1 MKMRYRFYTLLVLSL
16 LFFACKDKNAN
27 NNSSSEND
35 STSVN
40 AVSHSKIIKYGVDIT
55 DLIESE
61 NTISPGHSLSNIL
74 SSSGADANSIN
85 NLNLV
90 PDSIL
95 DPRKINAGNKYTIYN
110 VNDSAHTLRYFVYHK
125 SKQDFVVLEFLE
137 DTIIASIFSKPAISK
152 KRVSGAVIT
161 SSLWNAIS
169 DSELDINLALKLS
182 DIYAWSID
190 FFGLQKMD
198 SFIVYYSELYID
210 NEPIGIDSIYSA
222 IFYHANHPYYAIHFE
237 KENIKGYWDLE
248 GNSLRKAF
256 LKAPLSFSRI
266 SSHFTYARKHPI
278 YKTVRPH
285 TGVDYAA
292 PAGTPVMSIGDGVV
306 IAKGYKGGG
315 GNTIKIRHNS
325 VYTTA
330 YLHLSKFASNI
341 KEGTHVSQGQVIG
354 YVGSTGSST
363 GPHLDFRVWKNGEPI
378 NPLKL
383 ESPPVEPIPDNL
395 KAEFDSI
402 KIPLIEILK

>member
-1 MKMRYRFYTLLVLSL
+1 MRYRFYTLLILSL

-40 AVSHSKIIKYGVDIT
+40 AVSHSKIIKYGVDVT

-222 IFYHANHPYYAIHFE
+222 IFYHANHPYYAIYFE
-237 KENIKGYWDLE
+237 KEDIKGYWDLE
-248 GNSLRKAF
+248 GKSLRKAF

>member
-1 MKMRYRFYTLLVLSL
+1 MRYRFYTLLILSL

-40 AVSHSKIIKYGVDIT
+40 AVSHSKIIKYGVDVT

-74 SSSGADANSIN
+74 LSSGADANSIN
-85 NLNLV
+85 NLNLI

-95 DPRKINAGNKYTIYN
+95 NSRKINAGNKYTIYN

-222 IFYHANHPYYAIHFE
+222 IFYHANHPYYAIYFE
-237 KENIKGYWDLE
+237 KEDIKGYWDLE

>member
-1 MKMRYRFYTLLVLSL
+1 MKYKLITLIVLSIV
-16 LFFACKDKNAN
+16 FFSCKKDGGNKGKESVAD
-27 NNSSSEND
+27 ND
-35 STSVN
+35 SAIVEIP
-40 AVSHSKIIKYGVDIT
+40 KIVKFGVDIT
-55 DLIESE
+55 DLIEEEHVIANGQNLSS
-61 NTISPGHSLSNIL
+61 ILSNC
-74 SSSGADANSIN
+74 GANANDIN
-85 NLNLV
+85 NLNV
-90 PDSIL
+90 IPDSIL
-95 DPRKINAGNKYTIYN
+95 SSRKIIAGNKYTTY
-110 VNDSAHTLRYFVYHK
+110 VTDDSVRHLQYFVYHK
-125 SKQDFVVLEFLE
+125 SKKDFAVINFRE
-137 DTIIASIFSKPAISK
+137 DTVIASLYSKPTVTKKKVSK
-152 KRVSGAVIT
+152 AVIT
-161 SSLWNAIS
+161 SSLWNAIC
-169 DSELDINLALKLS
+169 DADLDINLALKLS
-182 DIYAWSID
+182 DIYAWTID

-210 NEPIGIDSIYSA
+210 NESIGVDSIYSA
-222 IFYHANHPYYAIHFE
+222 IFHHANHEYYAVYYE
-237 KENIKGYWDLE
+237 KEDVKGYWDLE

-292 PAGTPVMSIGDGVV
+292 PTGTPVMSIGDGVV
-306 IAKGYKGGG
+306 VAKGYKGGG

-330 YLHLSKFASNI
+330 YLHLSKFAKDI
-341 KEGTHVSQGQVIG
+341 KEGSHVSQGQVIG

-363 GPHLDFRVWKNGEPI
+363 GPHLDFRVWKNGEPV

-383 ESPPVEPIPDNL
+383 DSPPVEPIPDNL

>member
-1 MKMRYRFYTLLVLSL
+1 MRYRFYTLLILSL

-40 AVSHSKIIKYGVDIT
+40 AVSHSKIIKYGVDVT

-74 SSSGADANSIN
+74 LSSGADANSIN
-85 NLNLV
+85 NLNLI

-95 DPRKINAGNKYTIYN
+95 DSRKINAGNKYTIYN

-137 DTIIASIFSKPAISK
+137 DTIIASIFSKPTISK

-222 IFYHANHPYYAIHFE
+222 IFYHANHPYYAIYFE
-237 KENIKGYWDLE
+237 KEDIKGYWDLE

>member
-1 MKMRYRFYTLLVLSL
+1 MRYRFYTLLILSL

-40 AVSHSKIIKYGVDIT
+40 AVSHSKIIKYGVDVT

-85 NLNLV
+85 NLNLI

-95 DPRKINAGNKYTIYN
+95 NSRKINAGNKYTIYN

-152 KRVSGAVIT
+152 KRVSSAVIT

-222 IFYHANHPYYAIHFE
+222 IFYHANHPYYAIYFA
-237 KENIKGYWDLE
+237 KEDIKGYWDLE

>member
-1 MKMRYRFYTLLVLSL
+1 MRYRFYTLLILSL

-222 IFYHANHPYYAIHFE
+222 IFYHANHPYYAIYYE
-237 KENIKGYWDLE
+237 KDDIKGYWDLE

>member
-1 MKMRYRFYTLLVLSL
+1 MRYKFYTLLILSL

-40 AVSHSKIIKYGVDIT
+40 AVSHSKIIKYGVDVT

-85 NLNLV
+85 NLNLI

-95 DPRKINAGNKYTIYN
+95 NPQKINAGNKYTIYN

-222 IFYHANHPYYAIHFE
+222 IFYHANHPYYAIYFA
-237 KENIKGYWDLE
+237 KEDIKGYWDLE

-325 VYTTA
+325 IYTTA

>member
-1 MKMRYRFYTLLVLSL
+1 MRYRFYTLLILSL

-40 AVSHSKIIKYGVDIT
+40 AVSHSKIIKYGVDVT

-85 NLNLV
+85 NLNLI

-95 DPRKINAGNKYTIYN
+95 DSRKINAGNKYTIYN

-222 IFYHANHPYYAIHFE
+222 IFYHANHPYYAIYFE

>member
-1 MKMRYRFYTLLVLSL
+1 MRYRFYTLLILSL

-40 AVSHSKIIKYGVDIT
+40 AVSHSKIIKYGVDVT

-61 NTISPGHSLSNIL
+61 NTISPGYSLSNIL
-74 SSSGADANSIN
+74 SSSGANANSIN
-85 NLNLV
+85 NLNLI

-95 DPRKINAGNKYTIYN
+95 NPRKINAGNKYTIYN

-222 IFYHANHPYYAIHFE
+222 IFYHANHPYYAIYFE
-237 KENIKGYWDLE
+237 KEDIKGYWDLE

>member
-1 MKMRYRFYTLLVLSL
+1 MRYRFYTLLILSL

-40 AVSHSKIIKYGVDIT
+40 AVSHSKIIKYGVDVT

-85 NLNLV
+85 NLNLI

-95 DPRKINAGNKYTIYN
+95 NSRKINAGNKYTIYN

-137 DTIIASIFSKPAISK
+137 DTIIASIFSKPTISK

-222 IFYHANHPYYAIHFE
+222 IFYHANRPYYAIYFA
-237 KENIKGYWDLE
+237 KEDIKGYWDLE

>member
-1 MKMRYRFYTLLVLSL
+1 MRYRFYTLLILSL

-40 AVSHSKIIKYGVDIT
+40 AVSHSKIIKYGVDVT

-61 NTISPGHSLSNIL
+61 NTISPGYSLSNIL
-74 SSSGADANSIN
+74 LSSGADANSIN
-85 NLNLV
+85 NLNLI

-95 DPRKINAGNKYTIYN
+95 DSRKINAGNKYTIYN

-222 IFYHANHPYYAIHFE
+222 IFYHANHPYYAIYFA
-237 KENIKGYWDLE
+237 KEDIKGYWDLE

>member
-1 MKMRYRFYTLLVLSL
+1 MRYRFYTLLILSL

-40 AVSHSKIIKYGVDIT
+40 AVSHSKIVKYGVDVT

-74 SSSGADANSIN
+74 LSSGADANSIN
-85 NLNLV
+85 NLNLI

-95 DPRKINAGNKYTIYN
+95 NPQKINAGNKYTIYN

-222 IFYHANHPYYAIHFE
+222 IFYHANHPYYAIYFE
-237 KENIKGYWDLE
+237 KEDIKGYWDLE

>member
-1 MKMRYRFYTLLVLSL
+1 MRYRFYTLLILSL

-40 AVSHSKIIKYGVDIT
+40 AVSHSKIIKYGVDVT

-61 NTISPGHSLSNIL
+61 NTISPGYSLSNIL
-74 SSSGADANSIN
+74 LSSGADANSIN
-85 NLNLV
+85 NLNLI

-95 DPRKINAGNKYTIYN
+95 NSRKINAGNKYTIYN

-137 DTIIASIFSKPAISK
+137 DTIIASIFSKPTISK

-222 IFYHANHPYYAIHFE
+222 IFYHANHPYYAIYFA
-237 KENIKGYWDLE
+237 KEDIKGYWDLE

>member
-40 AVSHSKIIKYGVDIT
+40 AVSHSKIIKYGVDVT

-85 NLNLV
+85 NLNLI

-95 DPRKINAGNKYTIYN
+95 NPQKINAGNKYTIYN

-210 NEPIGIDSIYSA
+210 NVPIGIDSIYSA
-222 IFYHANHPYYAIHFE
+222 IFYHANHPYYAIYFE
-237 KENIKGYWDLE
+237 KGDIKGYWDLE

>member
-1 MKMRYRFYTLLVLSL
+1 MRYRFYTLLILSL

-40 AVSHSKIIKYGVDIT
+40 AVSHSKIIKYGVDVT

-85 NLNLV
+85 NLNLI

-95 DPRKINAGNKYTIYN
+95 NSRKINAGNKYTIYN

-137 DTIIASIFSKPAISK
+137 DTIIASIFSKPTISK

-222 IFYHANHPYYAIHFE
+222 IFYHANHPYYAIYFE

>member
-1 MKMRYRFYTLLVLSL
+1 MRYKFYTLLILSL

-40 AVSHSKIIKYGVDIT
+40 AVSHSKIIKYGVDVT

-222 IFYHANHPYYAIHFE
+222 IFYHANHPYYAIYFE
-237 KENIKGYWDLE
+237 KEDIKGYWDLE

>member
-1 MKMRYRFYTLLVLSL
+1 MRYRFYTLLILSL

-61 NTISPGHSLSNIL
+61 KTISPGYSLSNIL

-85 NLNLV
+85 NLNLI

-95 DPRKINAGNKYTIYN
+95 NPQKINAGNKYTIYN

-222 IFYHANHPYYAIHFE
+222 IFYHANHPYYAIYFE

>member
-1 MKMRYRFYTLLVLSL
+1 MRYKFYTLLILSL

-40 AVSHSKIIKYGVDIT
+40 AVSHSKIIKYGVDVT

-74 SSSGADANSIN
+74 LSSGADANSIN
-85 NLNLV
+85 NLNLI

-95 DPRKINAGNKYTIYN
+95 NPQKINAGNKYTIYN

-210 NEPIGIDSIYSA
+210 NVPIGIDSIYSA
-222 IFYHANHPYYAIHFE
+222 IFYHANHPYYAIYFE
-237 KENIKGYWDLE
+237 KGDIKGYWDLE

>member
-1 MKMRYRFYTLLVLSL
+1 MRYKFYTLLILSL

-40 AVSHSKIIKYGVDIT
+40 AVSHSKIIKYGVDVT

-74 SSSGADANSIN
+74 LSSGADANSIN
-85 NLNLV
+85 NLNLI

-95 DPRKINAGNKYTIYN
+95 NPQKINAGNKYTIYN

-222 IFYHANHPYYAIHFE
+222 IFYHANHPYYAIYFE
-237 KENIKGYWDLE
+237 KEDIKGYWDLE

>member
-1 MKMRYRFYTLLVLSL
+1 MRYRFYTLLILSL

-222 IFYHANHPYYAIHFE
+222 IFYHANHPYYAIYFE
-237 KENIKGYWDLE
+237 KGDIKGYWDLE

>member
-1 MKMRYRFYTLLVLSL
+1 MRYRFYTLLILSL

-40 AVSHSKIIKYGVDIT
+40 AVSHSKIIKYGVDVT

-74 SSSGADANSIN
+74 LSSGADANSIN
-85 NLNLV
+85 NLNLI

-95 DPRKINAGNKYTIYN
+95 NSRKINAGNKYTIYN

-137 DTIIASIFSKPAISK
+137 DTIIASIFSKPTISK

-222 IFYHANHPYYAIHFE
+222 IFYHANHPYYAIYFA
-237 KENIKGYWDLE
+237 KEDIKGYWDLE

-278 YKTVRPH
+278 YKTIRPH

>member
-1 MKMRYRFYTLLVLSL
+1 MRYRFYTLLILSL

-40 AVSHSKIIKYGVDIT
+40 AVSHSKIIKYGVDVT

-61 NTISPGHSLSNIL
+61 NTISSGHSLSNIL
-74 SSSGADANSIN
+74 LSSGADANSIN
-85 NLNLV
+85 NLNLI

-95 DPRKINAGNKYTIYN
+95 NSRKINAGNKYTIYN

-222 IFYHANHPYYAIHFE
+222 IYYHANHPYYAIYFA
-237 KENIKGYWDLE
+237 KEDIKGYWDLE

>member
-16 LFFACKDKNAN
+16 LFFACKDKNAHN
-27 NNSSSEND
+27 TSSSEND

-40 AVSHSKIIKYGVDIT
+40 AVSHSKIIKYGVDVT

-137 DTIIASIFSKPAISK
+137 DTIIASIFSIPAISK

-222 IFYHANHPYYAIHFE
+222 IFYHANHPYYAIYFE

>member
-1 MKMRYRFYTLLVLSL
+1 MRYRFYTLLILSL

-40 AVSHSKIIKYGVDIT
+40 AVSHSKIIKYGVDVT

-85 NLNLV
+85 NLNLI

-95 DPRKINAGNKYTIYN
+95 NPKKINAGNKYTIYN

-125 SKQDFVVLEFLE
+125 SKQDFVVVEFLE

-222 IFYHANHPYYAIHFE
+222 IFYHANHPYYAIYFE
-237 KENIKGYWDLE
+237 KEDIKGYWDLE
-248 GNSLRKAF
+248 GKSLRKAF

>member
-1 MKMRYRFYTLLVLSL
+1 MRYKFYTLLILSL

-40 AVSHSKIIKYGVDIT
+40 AVSHSKIIKYGVDVT

-74 SSSGADANSIN
+74 LSSGADANSIN
-85 NLNLV
+85 NLNLI

-95 DPRKINAGNKYTIYN
+95 NPQKINAGNKYTIYN

-137 DTIIASIFSKPAISK
+137 DTILASIFSKPAISK

-222 IFYHANHPYYAIHFE
+222 IFYHANHPYYAIYFE
-237 KENIKGYWDLE
+237 KEDIKGYWDLE

-395 KAEFDSI
+395 KTEFDSI

>member
-1 MKMRYRFYTLLVLSL
+1 MRYRFYTLLILSL

-40 AVSHSKIIKYGVDIT
+40 AVSHSKIIKYGVDVT

-85 NLNLV
+85 NLNLI

-95 DPRKINAGNKYTIYN
+95 NSRKINAGNKYTIYN

-222 IFYHANHPYYAIHFE
+222 IFYHANHPYYAIYFE
-237 KENIKGYWDLE
+237 KGDIKGYWDLE

>member
-40 AVSHSKIIKYGVDIT
+40 AVSHSKIIKYGVDVT

-222 IFYHANHPYYAIHFE
+222 IFYHANHPYYAIYFA
-237 KENIKGYWDLE
+237 KEDIKGYWDLE

>member
-40 AVSHSKIIKYGVDIT
+40 AVSHSKIIKYGVDVT

-85 NLNLV
+85 NLNLI

-222 IFYHANHPYYAIHFE
+222 IFYHANHPYYAIYFE

>member
-40 AVSHSKIIKYGVDIT
+40 AVSHSKIIKYGVDVT

-61 NTISPGHSLSNIL
+61 NTISSGHSLSNIL
-74 SSSGADANSIN
+74 LSSGADANSIN
-85 NLNLV
+85 NLNLI

-95 DPRKINAGNKYTIYN
+95 NSRKINAGNKYTIYN

-222 IFYHANHPYYAIHFE
+222 IFYHANHPYYAIYFE
-237 KENIKGYWDLE
+237 KEDIKGYWDLE

>member
-1 MKMRYRFYTLLVLSL
+1 MRYRFYTLLILSL

-40 AVSHSKIIKYGVDIT
+40 AVSHSKIIKYGVDVT

-61 NTISPGHSLSNIL
+61 NTISSGHSLSNIL
-74 SSSGADANSIN
+74 LSSGADANSIN
-85 NLNLV
+85 NLNLI

-95 DPRKINAGNKYTIYN
+95 NSRKINAGNKYTIYN

-137 DTIIASIFSKPAISK
+137 DTIIASIFSKPTISK

-222 IFYHANHPYYAIHFE
+222 IFYHANHPYYAIYFA
-237 KENIKGYWDLE
+237 KEDIKGYWDLE

>member
-1 MKMRYRFYTLLVLSL
+1 MRYRFYTLLILSL

-40 AVSHSKIIKYGVDIT
+40 AVSHSKIIKYGVDVT

-61 NTISPGHSLSNIL
+61 NTISPGYSLSNIL
-74 SSSGADANSIN
+74 LSSGADANSIN
-85 NLNLV
+85 NLNLI

-95 DPRKINAGNKYTIYN
+95 NSRKINAGNKYTIYN

-137 DTIIASIFSKPAISK
+137 DTIIASIFSKPTISK

-222 IFYHANHPYYAIHFE
+222 IFYHANHPYYAIYFA
-237 KENIKGYWDLE
+237 KEDIKGYWDLE

-341 KEGTHVSQGQVIG
+341 KEGTHVNQGQVIG

>member
-1 MKMRYRFYTLLVLSL
+1 MRYRFYTLLILSL

-40 AVSHSKIIKYGVDIT
+40 AVSHSKIIKYGVDVT

-61 NTISPGHSLSNIL
+61 NTISPGYSLSNIL
-74 SSSGADANSIN
+74 LSSGADANSIN
-85 NLNLV
+85 NLNLI

-222 IFYHANHPYYAIHFE
+222 IFYHANHPYYAIYFE
-237 KENIKGYWDLE
+237 KEDIKGYWDLE

>member
-1 MKMRYRFYTLLVLSL
+1 MRYRFYTLLILSL

-40 AVSHSKIIKYGVDIT
+40 AVSHSKIIKYGVDVT

-74 SSSGADANSIN
+74 LSSGADANSIN
-85 NLNLV
+85 NLNLI

-222 IFYHANHPYYAIHFE
+222 IFYHANHPYYAIYFE
-237 KENIKGYWDLE
+237 KEDIKGYWDLE

>member
-1 MKMRYRFYTLLVLSL
+1 MRYRFYTLLILSL

-40 AVSHSKIIKYGVDIT
+40 AVSHSKIIKYGVDVT

-85 NLNLV
+85 NLNLI

-95 DPRKINAGNKYTIYN
+95 NSRKINAGNKYTIYN

-222 IFYHANHPYYAIHFE
+222 IFYHANHPYYAIYFE

>member
-1 MKMRYRFYTLLVLSL
+1 MRYRFYTLLILSL

-40 AVSHSKIIKYGVDIT
+40 AVSHSKIIKYGVDVT

-85 NLNLV
+85 NLNLI

-95 DPRKINAGNKYTIYN
+95 NSRKINAGNKYTIYN

-222 IFYHANHPYYAIHFE
+222 IFYHANHPYYAIYFA
-237 KENIKGYWDLE
+237 KEDIKGYWDLE

-278 YKTVRPH
+278 YKTIRPH

>member
-1 MKMRYRFYTLLVLSL
+1 MRYRFYTLLILSL

-40 AVSHSKIIKYGVDIT
+40 AVSHSKIIKYGVDVT

-85 NLNLV
+85 NLNLI

-95 DPRKINAGNKYTIYN
+95 DSRKINAGNKYTIYN

-137 DTIIASIFSKPAISK
+137 DTIIASIFSKPTISK

-222 IFYHANHPYYAIHFE
+222 IFYHANHPYYAIYFA
-237 KENIKGYWDLE
+237 KEDIKGYWDLE

-278 YKTVRPH
+278 YKTIRPH

>member
-1 MKMRYRFYTLLVLSL
+1 MRYKFYTLLILSL

-40 AVSHSKIIKYGVDIT
+40 AVSHSKIIKYGVDVT

-85 NLNLV
+85 NLSLI

-222 IFYHANHPYYAIHFE
+222 IFYHANHPYYAIYFE
-237 KENIKGYWDLE
+237 KGDIKGYWDLE

>member
-1 MKMRYRFYTLLVLSL
+1 MRYRFYTLLILSL

-40 AVSHSKIIKYGVDIT
+40 AVSHSKIIKYGVDVT

-222 IFYHANHPYYAIHFE
+222 IFYHANHPYYAIYFE

>member
-1 MKMRYRFYTLLVLSL
+1 MRYRFYTLLILSL

-40 AVSHSKIIKYGVDIT
+40 AVSHSKIIKYGVDVT

-61 NTISPGHSLSNIL
+61 NTISPGYSLSNIL
-74 SSSGADANSIN
+74 LSSGADANSIN
-85 NLNLV
+85 NLNLI

-95 DPRKINAGNKYTIYN
+95 NSRKINAGNKYTIYN

-137 DTIIASIFSKPAISK
+137 DTIIASIFSKPTISK

-222 IFYHANHPYYAIHFE
+222 IVYHANHPYYAIYFA
-237 KENIKGYWDLE
+237 KEDIKGYWDLE

-278 YKTVRPH
+278 YKTIRPH

>member
-1 MKMRYRFYTLLVLSL
+1 MRYRFYTLLILSL
-16 LFFACKDKNAN
+16 LFFACKNKNAN

-40 AVSHSKIIKYGVDIT
+40 AVSHSKIIKYGVDVT

-61 NTISPGHSLSNIL
+61 NTISPGYSLSNIL
-74 SSSGADANSIN
+74 LSSGADANSIN
-85 NLNLV
+85 NLSLI

-222 IFYHANHPYYAIHFE
+222 IFYHANHPYYAIYFE
-237 KENIKGYWDLE
+237 KEDIKGYWDLE